1 MKKIIIDGGNLTP
14 EDVRAIAYEK
24 APVALSEK
32 AGANIQKARAVI
44 EKAVREHRT
53 IYGVNTGFGKLSDVH
68 ISDDKILDLQIN
80 LLRSHSAGVG
90 NPIPEE
96 WVRAIMGIKIN
107 SLARGFSGVRLK
119 LVQLLADML
128 NRGVHPVVPEKGSV
142 GASGDLVPLAHL
154 SIVLIG
160 QGEAVF
166 NGKRLPGAKALSEAG
181 LEPIRLQAKEGI
193 SLINGTQFMA
203 GLGALALLRA
213 ENLAQNADIIGAMSA
228 EAMLG
233 SDVPFDPR
241 IQEVRGLQGQ
251 KISAANLAA
260 FMKGSEIRES
270 HRGCSRVQDAYSLRC
285 MPQVHGAAREAL
297 AYGRHIISTEINA
310 VTDNP
315 LVFPES
321 GDVLSGGNFH
331 GEAIAMAL
339 DMLAIAAAELAN
351 ISERRIASLMDSNM
365 SELPPFIAYVP
376 GLHSGFMIAQVTAA
390 ALVSENKVL
399 AYPSSVDSVPT
410 SANQEDHVSM
420 GSIAAR
426 NALSIVENTEN
437 VLAIEALCAA
447 QGIDLRRPLQPGRGT
462 MAAFHTLRKN
472 IPRLQED
479 RPLAPEIG
487 RAAEMIRAGEFT
499 KAVQSFMNNSQSIKI
514 GV

>member
-1 MKKIIIDGGNLTP
+1 
-14 EDVRAIAYEK
+14 
-24 APVALSEK
+24 
-32 AGANIQKARAVI
+32 
-44 EKAVREHRT
+44 
-53 IYGVNTGFGKLSDVH
+53 
-68 ISDDKILDLQIN
+68 
-80 LLRSHSAGVG
+80 
-90 NPIPEE
+90 
-96 WVRAIMGIKIN
+96 
-107 SLARGFSGVRLK
+107 
-119 LVQLLADML
+119 
-128 NRGVHPVVPEKGSV
+128 
-142 GASGDLVPLAHL
+142 
-154 SIVLIG
+154 
-160 QGEAVF
+160 
-166 NGKRLPGAKALSEAG
+166 
-181 LEPIRLQAKEGI
+181 
-193 SLINGTQFMA
+193 
-203 GLGALALLRA
+203 
-213 ENLAQNADIIGAMSA
+213 
-228 EAMLG
+228 
-233 SDVPFDPR
+233 
-241 IQEVRGLQGQ
+241 
-251 KISAANLAA
+251 
-260 FMKGSEIRES
+260 
-270 HRGCSRVQDAYSLRC
+270 
-285 MPQVHGAAREAL
+285 EAL

-487 RAAEMIRAGEFT
+487 KAAEMIRAGEFT